1 MFFTWRHL
9 HHIGVPKQSNGG
21 HVGVPNHSC
30 ESQPTFIFC
39 KNFNL
44 HTCWPREWKLFNND
58 KCRGFFRNSRCHND
72 MFQCRIQTSRGLG
85 GALRSSRP
93 WDKGGH
99 PDPEGGGGLQN
110 FFRPFGPQLACFRL
124 SDTGE
129 DAKEKGTRK
138 VALSQ
143 FSGPD
148 YLGAWNR
155 LGLSLV

>member
-1 MFFTWRHL
+1 MFQTNQTAAMLEFQTIPARA
-9 HHIGVPKQSNGG
+9 
-21 HVGVPNHSC
+21 
-30 ESQPTFIFC
+30 SQPLSFVKTLTYIHAGHGSENSLTTIIAAVFSVIQGVTMICFSAG
-39 KNFNL
+39 FR
-44 HTCWPREWKLFNND
+44 PR
-58 KCRGFFRNSRCHND
+58 GGGGRC
-72 MFQCRIQTSRGLG
+72 
-85 GALRSSRP
+85 
-93 WDKGGH
+93 GH
-99 PDPEGGGGLQN
+99 PDPERGSGLQN

>member
-1 MFFTWRHL
+1 MLEFQTIPARA
-9 HHIGVPKQSNGG
+9 
-21 HVGVPNHSC
+21 
-30 ESQPTFIFC
+30 SQPLSFVKTLTYIHAGHGSENSLTTINAAVFSVIQGVTMICFSAG
-39 KNFNL
+39 FR
-44 HTCWPREWKLFNND
+44 PRGGW
-58 KCRGFFRNSRCHND
+58 GGGGRC
-72 MFQCRIQTSRGLG
+72 
-85 GALRSSRP
+85 
-93 WDKGGH
+93 GH

-148 YLGAWNR
+148 YLGAWN
-155 LGLSLV
+155 G